1 MLTSSK
7 GNLEI
12 SLKSPTFPTCMYII
26 HQTEETG
33 WEKERKENITELK
46 MPKKKTKKK
55 KKENA
60 CNVYIF
66 CLKSLYLFWLKLLS
80 ESISFL
86 HLRTSWNVRA
96 KNESNSWLIFF
107 KTRQYKMILH
117 CLLRP
122 RASPI

>member
-55 KKENA
+55 KERK
-60 CNVYIF
+60 
-66 CLKSLYLFWLKLLS
+66 CLQCLHLLPQKSV
-80 ESISFL
+80 SFL
-86 HLRTSWNVRA
+86 A
-96 KNESNSWLIFF
+96 KIAFR
-107 KTRQYKMILH
+107 KY
-117 CLLRP
+117 
-122 RASPI
+122 

>member
-46 MPKKKTKKK
+46 MPEKKTKKK
-55 KKENA
+55 RKKMPA
-60 CNVYIF
+60 M
-66 CLKSLYLFWLKLLS
+66 S
-80 ESISFL
+80 
-86 HLRTSWNVRA
+86 TSSASKVC
-96 KNESNSWLIFF
+96 IFF
-107 KTRQYKMILH
+107 G
-117 CLLRP
+117 
-122 RASPI
+122 

>member
-46 MPKKKTKKK
+46 MPKKKTKTSQ
-55 KKENA
+55 
-60 CNVYIF
+60 CPRWFIV
-66 CLKSLYLFWLKLLS
+66 KSLKIADW
-80 ESISFL
+80 
-86 HLRTSWNVRA
+86 RR
-96 KNESNSWLIFF
+96 
-107 KTRQYKMILH
+107 
-117 CLLRP
+117 
-122 RASPI
+122 

>member
-55 KKENA
+55 RKKMPA
-60 CNVYIF
+60 M
-66 CLKSLYLFWLKLLS
+66 S
-80 ESISFL
+80 
-86 HLRTSWNVRA
+86 TSSASKVC
-96 KNESNSWLIFF
+96 IFF
-107 KTRQYKMILH
+107 G
-117 CLLRP
+117 
-122 RASPI
+122 

>member
-46 MPKKKTKKK
+46 MPEKKTKKK
-55 KKENA
+55 KRKKMPA
-60 CNVYIF
+60 M
-66 CLKSLYLFWLKLLS
+66 S
-80 ESISFL
+80 
-86 HLRTSWNVRA
+86 TSSASKVC
-96 KNESNSWLIFF
+96 IFF
-107 KTRQYKMILH
+107 G
-117 CLLRP
+117 
-122 RASPI
+122 